1 MKKVPTR
8 NILLWIYLNIC
19 VVVLMDLAM
28 FQQTTPEMEN
38 ASFLKKLMWSEF
50 WATLQMMFVIPVN
63 RLGNAFFTAPQLSL
77 SSYVFNF
84 IGQIMTNLFWLKKP
98 VFIDDYASMFIILG
112 AMYVSAYKLLG

>member
-1 MKKVPTR
+1 MKKVPTQK
-8 NILLWIYLNIC
+8 ILLWIFLNLC

-98 VFIDDYASMFIILG
+98 VYIDDYASMIIILG

>member
-1 MKKVPTR
+1 MKKVPTQKIILW
-8 NILLWIYLNIC
+8 ILLNLC

-38 ASFLKKLMWSEF
+38 ATFLKKLMWSEF

-98 VFIDDYASMFIILG
+98 VYIDDYASMIIILG